1 MNLIEQA
8 NVLKGLDDAMLQQQ
22 VQAGSVPPYLVLS
35 EMNRRKDM
43 RARYEGELARRKP
56 QTTVTEDLMGGLQP
70 GGPMAAAPAI
80 DPAAMGSGSGIAAAA
95 AAPGGPGFAEGGIVS
110 AVPGYKIGGPVDI
123 EAIYQR
129 YNDKLS
135 GLDEDRDRARALAL
149 IAASAGMLSGGSSN
163 TLKNV
168 GLGIDAGVKSYGDA
182 INTIDSRETD
192 LLRNLTDLDL
202 TQQDKAF
209 REREFAYRQASDA
222 ADRAAKAD
230 AARDKYSATTIFGV
244 DENGNEVSA
253 RTNLTTGEY
262 KPNPRADGT
271 IPATF
276 IPYSADEL
284 TTKREQAKVD
294 VAKVKG
300 LPAET
305 AGVTDSLR
313 QASTAL
319 DTIKRA
325 YESLNWANTGPIGA
339 ISGALPGG
347 GWATDARAL
356 ITTLKSGLAASA
368 LQAMRDAS
376 KTGGA
381 LGNVSDKDLEL
392 LQSKIANLDPNQSE
406 GQLKEQLKVIYDE
419 LNAALQTRVNT
430 FGAYYKDTPG
440 VDVPQLD
447 LPPPTFEEFMSV
459 DVENDPMDSLVDK
472 YRTK

>member
-1 MNLIEQA
+1 MNLIEQM
-8 NVLKGLDDAMLQQQ
+8 NVLKGLDDTMLQQQ
-22 VQAGSVPPYLVLS
+22 VQAGTVPPYLVLS

-168 GLGIDAGVKSYGDA
+168 GLGINAGVQSYGDA

-209 REREFAYRQASDA
+209 REREFAYRQANDA
-222 ADRAAKAD
+222 AERERLANAN
-230 AARDKYSATTIFGV
+230 RDKFSPTITFGV
-244 DENGNEVSA
+244 DENGDRVSA
-253 RTNLTTGEY
+253 WKNITTGEY
-262 KPNPRADGT
+262 KIDPRPDGT
-271 IPATF
+271 MPKTF
-276 IPYSADEL
+276 VPYSADEL
-284 TTKREQAKVD
+284 TAQREQAKVD
-294 VAKVKG
+294 VTKAKQM
-300 LPAET
+300 PNEQM
-305 AGVTDSLR
+305 GVENSLR
-313 QASTAL
+313 QASIAM
-319 DTIKRA
+319 DTIKEA
-325 YESLNWANTGPIGA
+325 FNSLNWSNTGTIGNIGA
-339 ISGALPGG
+339 AIPGG
-347 GWATDARAL
+347 WSTNSRALIKTLQSGTAARAL
-356 ITTLKSGLAASA
+356 N
-368 LQAMRDAS
+368 AMREAS
-376 KTGGA
+376 KNGGA
-381 LGNVSDKDLEL
+381 LGNTSNADIEL
-392 LQSKIANLDPNQSE
+392 LQTSIANLDPTQGE
-406 GQLKEQLKVIYDE
+406 EALKRQ
-419 LNAALQTRVNT
+419 LQTIYEDLQGALAVRVKA
-430 FGAYYKDTPG
+430 FESYYANTPG
-440 VDVPQLD
+440 VEVPELVQ
-447 LPPPTFEEFMSV
+447 PPPTFEEFMSV

-472 YRTK
+472 YRTQ